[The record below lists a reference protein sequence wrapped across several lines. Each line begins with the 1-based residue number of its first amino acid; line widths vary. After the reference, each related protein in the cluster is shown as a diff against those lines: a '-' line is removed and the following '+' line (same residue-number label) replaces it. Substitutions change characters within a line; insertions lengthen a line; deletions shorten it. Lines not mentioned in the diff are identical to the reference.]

1 MTQRLTEAI
10 LGKDIAYA
18 QGRQN
23 VMLDLRYGGQMGIA
37 PQLNQI
43 ISNQPYIS
51 RPLIALLIEAPLGFN
66 DLPNPAYW
74 IESLRSLV
82 ELRALKITGLVS
94 TMEVHVEETSPVGG
108 AGEMHQD
115 FTNVTRERSNPQF
128 TWQEMYGLPVK
139 SFLEGWVS
147 NLMMDANSK
156 IANVSTLLE
165 VGSRPNAMLADYY
178 AMTVAFIEP
187 DPTHTKVVRSYLCTN
202 MFPSGRLATS
212 ESQRDLTQAGQALQ
226 YDIAFTAI
234 TQVGLGVDYYCQ
246 QLLDNI
252 NILGANP
259 MARKAFTQYD
269 TNNGGIGEG
278 TLVEPRLQD
287 VGFGYKEVTES
298 LPNNNI
304 QLG

>member
-23 VMLDLRYGGQMGIA
+23 AMLDLRYGGQMGYA

-51 RPLIALLIEAPLGFN
+51 RPLIALLVEAPLGFN
-66 DLPNPAYW
+66 DLPNPNYW

-82 ELRALKITGLVS
+82 ELRALKIAGLDS
-94 TMEVHVEETSPVGG
+94 TLTVNVEDTSPVGG

-115 FTNVTRERSNPQF
+115 FTNVTRERSNPIF
-128 TWQEMYGLPVK
+128 TWAEMYGLPLK

-156 IANVSTLLE
+156 VANVSTLHE
-165 VGSRPNAMLADYY
+165 VGARPNAMLADYY
-178 AMTVAFIEP
+178 GMSVAFIEP
-187 DPTHTKVVRSYLCTN
+187 DPTHTKVMRAWLCTN
-202 MFPSGRLATS
+202 MFPTGRIAQS
-212 ESQRDLTQAGQALQ
+212 EGSRDLTQAGQPLQ
-226 YDIAFTAI
+226 YDLTFSAI

-246 QLLDNI
+246 QLLNNI

-278 TLVEPRLQD
+278 TLVEPRLHD
-287 VGFGYKEVTES
+287 TGFGYKDLTET

>member
-23 VMLDLRYGGQMGIA
+23 TMLDLRYGGQMGYA

-66 DLPNPAYW
+66 DLPNPQYW
-74 IESLRSLV
+74 IETLRSLV
-82 ELRALKITGLVS
+82 ELRALKITGLAS
-94 TMEVHVEETSPVGG
+94 SLEVAVEDTSPVGG

-128 TWQEMYGLPVK
+128 TWQEAYGLPVK
-139 SFLEGWVS
+139 SFLEGWVT
-147 NLMMDANSK
+147 NLMMDPNSK
-156 IANVSTLLE
+156 VANVSTLKDAAA
-165 VGSRPNAMLADYY
+165 RPNAMLADYY
-178 AMTVAFIEP
+178 GMTVAFIEP
-187 DPTHTKVVRSYLCTN
+187 DPTHTKVMKSWLSTN
-202 MFPSGRLATS
+202 MFPTGRLATV
-212 ESQRDLTQAGQALQ
+212 EGQRDLTQAGQQLA
-226 YDIAFTAI
+226 YDITFSAI

-269 TNNGGIGEG
+269 TNNGGIGDG
-278 TLVEPRLQD
+278 TLVEPRLQGA
-287 VGFGYKEVTES
+287 GFGYKAVTEG
-298 LPNNNI
+298 LPNSNI
-304 QLG
+304 KLG

>member
-1 MTQRLTEAI
+1 MTQRLTDAI

-23 VMLDLRYGGQMGIA
+23 AMLDIRYGGQMGIS

-51 RPLIALLIEAPLGFN
+51 RPLIPLLIEAPLGFN
-66 DLPNPAYW
+66 DLPNPQYW
-74 IESLRSLV
+74 LEALRSLV
-82 ELRALKITGLVS
+82 ELRAIKITGLDS
-94 TMEVHVEETSPVGG
+94 TLEVTVEDTAPVGG

-115 FTNVTRERSNPQF
+115 FTNVTRARSNPQF
-128 TWQEMYGLPVK
+128 SWIEVYGLAIK

-156 IANVSTLLE
+156 IANVSTLLD
-165 VGSRPNAMLADYY
+165 VNARPNAMLADYY
-178 AMTVAFIEP
+178 GMSMAFIEP
-187 DPTHTKVVRSYLCTN
+187 DPTHTHVMRSYLCTN
-202 MFPSGRLATS
+202 MMPSGRIAQS
-212 ESQRDLTQAGQALQ
+212 EAQRDLTAAGQHVQ
-226 YDIAFTAI
+226 YDVTFTAI
-234 TQVGLGVDYYCQ
+234 TQVGAGVDYYCQ

-259 MARKAFTQYD
+259 LARKAFTQYD
-269 TNNGGIGEG
+269 TNNGGLGEG
-278 TLVEPRLQD
+278 TLVEARLQD
-287 VGFGYKEVTES
+287 VGFGYKDVTES

>member
-23 VMLDLRYGGQMGIA
+23 TMLDLRYGGQMGYA

-51 RPLIALLIEAPLGFN
+51 RPMIALLIEAPLGFN
-66 DLPNPAYW
+66 DLPNSNYW
-74 IESLRSLV
+74 VETLRSLI
-82 ELRALKITGLVS
+82 ELRALKITGMSSAL
-94 TMEVHVEETSPVGG
+94 EVTVEDTSPVGG

-128 TWQEMYGLPVK
+128 TWQEAYGLPVK
-139 SFLEGWVS
+139 SFLEGWVT
-147 NLMMDANSK
+147 NLMMDPNSK
-156 IANVSTLLE
+156 VANVATLVE
-165 VGSRPNAMLADYY
+165 AGARPNAMLADYY
-178 AMTVAFIEP
+178 GMTVAFIEP
-187 DPTHTKVVRSYLCTN
+187 DASHTKVVKAWLCTN
-202 MFPSGRLATS
+202 MFPSGKLGTV
-212 ESQRDLTQAGQALQ
+212 EGTRDLTQAGQNLQ
-226 YDIAFTAI
+226 YDITFTAI
-234 TQVGLGVDYYCQ
+234 TQVGIGVDFYCQ

-252 NILGANP
+252 NIMGANP

-278 TLVEPRLQD
+278 TLVEARLQD
-287 VGFGYKEVTES
+287 TGFGYKDLTEG
-298 LPNNNI
+298 LPNNNV

>member
-1 MTQRLTEAI
+1 MARLTEAI
-10 LGKDIAYA
+10 LGQDIAYA

-23 VMLDLRYGGQMGIA
+23 SMLDLRYGGQLGYA

-66 DLPNPAYW
+66 DLPNPQHW
-74 IESLRSLV
+74 IETLRSLI
-82 ELRALKITGLVS
+82 ELRAVKIGGLAAS
-94 TMEVHVEETSPVGG
+94 MEVVVEDTAPVGG

-128 TWQEMYGLPVK
+128 TWQEAYGLPVK

-156 IANVSTLLE
+156 VANVSTLKE
-165 VGSRPNAMLADYY
+165 VGQRPNAMLADYY
-178 AMTVAFIEP
+178 GMTCAFIEP
-187 DPTHTKVVRSYLCTN
+187 DPTHTKVVKSWLCTN
-202 MFPSGRLATS
+202 MFPTGRLATV
-212 ESQRDLTQAGQALQ
+212 EGTRDLTQSGQALQ
-226 YDIAFTAI
+226 YDITFSAI
-234 TQVGLGVDYYCQ
+234 TQVGMGVDYYCQ
-246 QLLDNI
+246 QLLNNI

-269 TNNGGIGEG
+269 TNNGGLGEG
-278 TLVEPRLQD
+278 TLVEARLQD
-287 VGFGYKEVTES
+287 AAFGYKAVTEG

-304 QLG
+304 KLG

>member
-10 LGKDIAYA
+10 LGKDIAFA

-23 VMLDLRYGGQMGIA
+23 AMLDLRYGGQMGYA

-66 DLPNPAYW
+66 DLPNKEYW

-82 ELRALKITGLVS
+82 ELRALKITGLAS
-94 TMEVHVEETSPVGG
+94 SIEVVTEETSPVGG

-139 SFLEGWVS
+139 AFLEGWVT
-147 NLMMDANSK
+147 NLMMDPNSK
-156 IANVSTLLE
+156 VANVATLVE
-165 VGSRPNAMLADYY
+165 AGARPNAMLADYY
-178 AMTVAFIEP
+178 GMTVAFIEP
-187 DPTHTKVVRSYLCTN
+187 DPTHTKVVRAWLCTN
-202 MFPSGRLATS
+202 MFPTGRLATA
-212 ESQRDLTQAGQALQ
+212 EGTRDLTQAGQALQ
-226 YDIAFTAI
+226 YDITFTAI
-234 TQVGLGVDYYCQ
+234 TQVGLGVEYYCQ

-278 TLVEPRLQD
+278 TLVEARLQD
-287 VGFGYKEVTES
+287 AGFGYKELTEG
-298 LPNNNI
+298 LPNNNV

>member
-1 MTQRLTEAI
+1 MTQRLSEAI

-23 VMLDLRYGGQMGIA
+23 TMLDIRYGGQMGYA

-66 DLPNPAYW
+66 DLPNPSYW

-82 ELRALKITGLVS
+82 ELRALKITGLAAAL
-94 TMEVHVEETSPVGG
+94 EVVTEDTSPVGG

-128 TWQEMYGLPVK
+128 TWQEAYGLPIK
-139 SFLEGWVS
+139 SFLEGWVT
-147 NLMMDANSK
+147 NLMMDPNSK
-156 IANVSTLLE
+156 VANVATLVE
-165 VGSRPNAMLADYY
+165 AGARPNAMLADYY
-178 AMTVAFIEP
+178 GMTVAFIEP
-187 DPTHTKVVRSYLCTN
+187 DPTHTKVVKAFLCTN
-202 MFPSGRLATS
+202 MFPSGKIGTV
-212 ESQRDLTQAGQALQ
+212 EGQRDLTAAGQALQ
-226 YDIAFTAI
+226 YDITFTAI

-252 NILGANP
+252 NIMGANP

-278 TLVEPRLQD
+278 TLVEARLQD
-287 VGFGYKEVTES
+287 TAFGYKDLTEN

-304 QLG
+304 TTG

>member
-23 VMLDLRYGGQMGIA
+23 TMLDLRYGGQMGFA

-51 RPLIALLIEAPLGFN
+51 RPLIPLLIEAPLGFN
-66 DLPNPAYW
+66 DLPNSNYW
-74 IESLRSLV
+74 LESLRSLV
-82 ELRALKITGLVS
+82 ELRAIKITGLES
-94 TMEVHVEETSPVGG
+94 TMEVAVEDTAPVGG

-115 FTNVTRERSNPQF
+115 FTNVTRARSNPQF
-128 TWQEMYGLPVK
+128 SWIEVYGLAVK

-156 IANVSTLLE
+156 VANVSTLHDANA
-165 VGSRPNAMLADYY
+165 RPNAMLADYY
-178 AMTVAFIEP
+178 GMTVAFIEP
-187 DPTHTKVVRSYLCTN
+187 DPTHTKVVRAWLCTN
-202 MFPSGRLATS
+202 MFPFGRIAQS
-212 ESQRDLTQAGQALQ
+212 EGQRDLTQAGQHVQ
-226 YDIAFTAI
+226 YDVTFTAI
-234 TQVGLGVDYYCQ
+234 TQVGMGVDYYCQ

-269 TNNGGIGEG
+269 TNNGGLGEG
-278 TLVEPRLQD
+278 QLVEPRLQD

-304 QLG
+304 KLG

>member
-1 MTQRLTEAI
+1 MARLTEAI

-23 VMLDLRYGGQMGIA
+23 SMLDLRYGGQMGYA

-51 RPLIALLIEAPLGFN
+51 RPIIPLLIEAPLGFN
-66 DLPNPAYW
+66 DLPNPSHW
-74 IESLRSLV
+74 IETLRALV
-82 ELRALKITGLVS
+82 ELRALKITGLDASV
-94 TMEVHVEETSPVGG
+94 TVNVEDTSPVGG

-128 TWQEMYGLPVK
+128 SWAEAYGLPVK
-139 SFLEGWVS
+139 SFLEGWVF

-156 IANVSTLLE
+156 VANVATLKDAA
-165 VGSRPNAMLADYY
+165 SRPNAMLADYY
-178 AMTVAFIEP
+178 GMTCAFIEP
-187 DPTHTKVVRSYLCTN
+187 DPTHTKVMKAWLCTN
-202 MFPSGRLATS
+202 MFPSGRLATVEGS
-212 ESQRDLTQAGQALQ
+212 RDLTQSGQALQ
-226 YDIAFTAI
+226 YDITFTAI
-234 TQVGLGVDYYCQ
+234 TQVGMGVDYYCQ

-252 NILGANP
+252 NIAGANP

-269 TNNGGIGEG
+269 TNNGGLGEG
-278 TLVEPRLQD
+278 TLVEARLQD
-287 VGFGYKEVTES
+287 AAFGYKAVTES

-304 QLG
+304 TLG

>member
-1 MTQRLTEAI
+1 MAQRLTEAI
-10 LGKDIAYA
+10 LGRDIAYA

-23 VMLDLRYGGQMGIA
+23 TMLDLRYGGQMGYA

-66 DLPNPAYW
+66 DLPNSQFW
-74 IESLRSLV
+74 IESLRALV
-82 ELRALKITGLVS
+82 ELRALKITGLNS
-94 TMEVHVEETSPVGG
+94 TMEVAVEDTSPVGG

-128 TWQEMYGLPVK
+128 TWQEAYGLPVK

-156 IANVSTLLE
+156 VANVSTLLE
-165 VGSRPNAMLADYY
+165 VGARPNAMLADYY
-178 AMTVAFIEP
+178 GMTVAFIEP
-187 DPTHTKVVRSYLCTN
+187 DPTHTKVVRSWLCTN
-202 MFPSGRLATS
+202 MFPSGRIATS
-212 ESQRDLTQAGQALQ
+212 EGQRDLTQAGQALQ
-226 YDIAFTAI
+226 YDVTFTAI

-246 QLLDNI
+246 QLLENI

-259 MARKAFTQYD
+259 LARKAFTQYD
-269 TNNGGIGEG
+269 TSNGGIGEG

-287 VGFGYKEVTES
+287 TGFGYKDLTEN

>member
-1 MTQRLTEAI
+1 MARLTEAI

-23 VMLDLRYGGQMGIA
+23 TMLDLRYGGQMGYA

-66 DLPNPAYW
+66 DLPNPQYW
-74 IESLRSLV
+74 VETLRSLI
-82 ELRALKITGLVS
+82 ELRALKVTGLSSGMDVA
-94 TMEVHVEETSPVGG
+94 VEETSPVGG

-128 TWQEMYGLPVK
+128 TWAEAYGLPVK
-139 SFLEGWVS
+139 SFLEGWVT
-147 NLMMDANSK
+147 NLMMDPNSK
-156 IANVSTLLE
+156 VANVSTLKDAA
-165 VGSRPNAMLADYY
+165 SRPNAMLADYY
-178 AMTVAFIEP
+178 GMTCAFIEP
-187 DPTHTKVVRSYLCTN
+187 DPTHSKVVKSWLCTN
-202 MFPSGRLATS
+202 MFPSGRLATV
-212 ESQRDLTQAGQALQ
+212 EGQRDMTQAGQALQ
-226 YDIAFTAI
+226 YDVTFTAI
-234 TQVGLGVDYYCQ
+234 TQVGMGVDFYCQ

-269 TNNGGIGEG
+269 TNNGGLGDG

-287 VGFGYKEVTES
+287 AAFGYKGVTES

-304 QLG
+304 KLG

>member
-10 LGKDIAYA
+10 LGSDIAYA

-23 VMLDLRYGGQMGIA
+23 VMLDLRHGGQMGYA

-43 ISNQPYIS
+43 ISNQPYIT
-51 RPLIALLIEAPLGFN
+51 RPVIALLIEAPLGFN
-66 DLPNPAYW
+66 DLPNPEHW

-82 ELRALKITGLVS
+82 ELRALKITGLAS
-94 TMEVHVEETSPVGG
+94 SMEVTVEDTAPVGG
-108 AGEMHQD
+108 AGEQHQD
-115 FTNVTRERSNPQF
+115 FTNVTRERSTPQF
-128 TWQEMYGLPVK
+128 TWQEAYGLPIK

-156 IANVSTLLE
+156 VANVSTLLE
-165 VGSRPNAMLADYY
+165 VGARPNAMLADYY
-178 AMTVAFIEP
+178 GMTVAFIEP
-187 DPTHTKVVRSYLCTN
+187 DPTHTKVVKAWLCTN
-202 MFPSGRLATS
+202 MFPSGKLATVEGS
-212 ESQRDLTQAGQALQ
+212 RDLTAAGQALQ
-226 YDIAFTAI
+226 YDITFTAI
-234 TQVGLGVDYYCQ
+234 TQTGMGVDYYCQ

-252 NILGANP
+252 NIMGANP

-269 TNNGGIGEG
+269 TNNGGLGEG

-287 VGFGYKEVTES
+287 TGFGYKDLTEN

>member
-23 VMLDLRYGGQMGIA
+23 TMLDLRYGGQMGYA

-66 DLPNPAYW
+66 DLPNSAYW
-74 IESLRSLV
+74 IETLRSLV
-82 ELRALKITGLVS
+82 ELRALKITGLAGAL
-94 TMEVHVEETSPVGG
+94 EVVTEDTSPVGG

-128 TWQEMYGLPVK
+128 TWQEAYGLPIK
-139 SFLEGWVS
+139 SFLEGWVT
-147 NLMMDANSK
+147 NLMMDPNSK
-156 IANVSTLLE
+156 VANVATLKAA
-165 VGSRPNAMLADYY
+165 GQRPNAMLADYY
-178 AMTVAFIEP
+178 GMTVAFIEP
-187 DPTHTKVVRSYLCTN
+187 DPTHTKVVKAWLCTN
-202 MFPSGRLATS
+202 MFPTGRLGTV
-212 ESQRDLTQAGQALQ
+212 EGQRDLTQAGQQVA
-226 YDIAFTAI
+226 YDITFTAI
-234 TQVGLGVDYYCQ
+234 SQVGLGVDFYCQ

-269 TNNGGIGEG
+269 TNNGGLGEG
-278 TLVEPRLQD
+278 ALVEPRLQD
-287 VGFGYKEVTES
+287 AAFGYKAVTEE
-298 LPNNNI
+298 LPNGNI
-304 QLG
+304 KLG

>member
-1 MTQRLTEAI
+1 MTQRLTDAI
-10 LGKDIAYA
+10 LGKDLAYA

-23 VMLDLRYGGQMGIA
+23 AMLDLRYGGQMGYA

-66 DLPNPAYW
+66 DLPNPDYW
-74 IESLRSLV
+74 IESLRSLI
-82 ELRALKITGLVS
+82 ELRALKIGGLDA
-94 TMEVHVEETSPVGG
+94 TLEVNVEDTSPVGG

-115 FTNVTRERSNPQF
+115 FTNVTRARSNPQF

-139 SFLEGWVS
+139 SFLEGWVT
-147 NLMMDANSK
+147 NLMMDPNSK
-156 IANVSTLLE
+156 VANVATLVE
-165 VGSRPNAMLADYY
+165 AGARPNAMLADYY
-178 AMTVAFIEP
+178 GMSVAFIEP
-187 DPTHTKVVRSYLCTN
+187 DPTHTKVMRAYLCTN
-202 MFPSGRLATS
+202 MMPTGRIAQAEAT
-212 ESQRDLTQAGQALQ
+212 RDLTQAGQQLQ
-226 YDIAFTAI
+226 YDVTFSAI
-234 TQVGLGVDYYCQ
+234 TQVGMGVDYYCQ

-259 MARKAFTQYD
+259 LARQAFTQYD
-269 TNNGGIGEG
+269 TNNGGLGNG

-287 VGFGYKEVTES
+287 VGFGYKDLTEN
-298 LPNNNI
+298 LPNSNI

>member
-1 MTQRLTEAI
+1 MTQRLTDAI

-23 VMLDLRYGGQMGIA
+23 AMIDLRYGGQMGFA

-66 DLPNPAYW
+66 DLPNPNFW
-74 IESLRSLV
+74 VETLRSLV
-82 ELRALKITGLVS
+82 ELRALKITGLSS
-94 TMEVHVEETSPVGG
+94 TMDVTVEDTSPVGG

-128 TWQEMYGLPVK
+128 TWQEAYGLPVK
-139 SFLEGWVS
+139 NFLEGWVN

-156 IANVSTLLE
+156 VANVATLVE
-165 VGSRPNAMLADYY
+165 AGARPNAMLADYY
-178 AMTVAFIEP
+178 SMTVAFIEP
-187 DPTHTKVVRSYLCTN
+187 DPTHTKVQKAWLSTN
-202 MFPSGRLATS
+202 MFPSGRLATVEGS
-212 ESQRDLTQAGQALQ
+212 RDLTQAGQSLQ
-226 YDIAFTAI
+226 YDITFTAI

-252 NILGANP
+252 NTMGANP
-259 MARKAFTQYD
+259 MSRKAFTQYD
-269 TNNGGIGEG
+269 TNNGGLGEG
-278 TLVEPRLQD
+278 TMVEARLQD
-287 VGFGYKEVTES
+287 TGFGYKEAAETS
-298 LPNNNI
+298 ANNNI
-304 QLG
+304 TAG